1 MKKTIKA
8 EVGYDYIEYCKEKM
22 KNIGYSYIKIENWG
36 MRRQNDNLPSQAYC
50 GWKWKSYGKNKVFI
64 VAGGWNS

>member
-8 EVGYDYIEYCKEKM
+8 EVGYDYIEYCKGKM
-22 KNIGYSYIKIENWG
+22 ENIGYSYIKIENWG

-50 GWKWKSYGKNKVFI
+50 G
-64 VAGGWNS
+64 